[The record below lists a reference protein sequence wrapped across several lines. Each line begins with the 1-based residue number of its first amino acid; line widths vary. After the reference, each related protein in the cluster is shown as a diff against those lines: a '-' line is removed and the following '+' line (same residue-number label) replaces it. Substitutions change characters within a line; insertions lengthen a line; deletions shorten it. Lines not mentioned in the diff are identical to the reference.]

1 MKNDALATTTQVLA
15 ITSNLL
21 AIFIETGI
29 IVGGIY
35 ICKKISEPE
44 QKALPEQG
52 VVLVPVEK
60 KLTLKERFHKAKNIV
75 KAVTDK

>member
-1 MKNDALATTTQVLA
+1 MKNDALATTAQVLA

-52 VVLVPVEK
+52 VMLVPVEK
-60 KLTLKERFHKAKNIV
+60 KLTFKERFNKAKNIV

>member
-1 MKNDALATTTQVLA
+1 MKNDALATTAQVLA

-44 QKALPEQG
+44 QKTLPEQG

-60 KLTLKERFHKAKNIV
+60 KLTLKERFNKAKNIV